1 MDIIV
6 CVKHV
11 PETAEAEVQVA
22 GDKKSIKTDG
32 LVFAINEWDE
42 YALEEAILTKEKL
55 GGTVTA
61 ITIGPKEAEE
71 TLRRCLAKGAD
82 NAIRLEDPSFEGS
95 DAYATAKILAKTV
108 KEQNLK
114 YDFILTGA
122 QASDDGQ
129 AQVGV
134 MLAEILGIPHA
145 ALVVGI
151 ELEEGKARVKRELE
165 GGLLELL
172 NINLPAVFTIQTG
185 INEPRYVS
193 IMGIRKARKKP
204 LNVLSAKD
212 IGISAEEV
220 GKTGSLTTLDE
231 LYIPPVEKLAELFEG
246 SPDETASKLAA
257 VLDEKG
263 LIPK

>member
-1 MDIIV
+1 MDMIV

-11 PETAEAEVQVA
+11 PETAEAEVQVTPD
-22 GDKKSIKTDG
+22 GKGIKTEG
-32 LVFAINEWDE
+32 LVFSINEWDE
-42 YALEEAILTKEKL
+42 YALEEAILTKERI

-82 NAIRLEDPSFEGS
+82 TAIRIEDPSFEGS
-95 DAYATAKILAKTV
+95 DAYATAKILASVIKG
-108 KEQNLK
+108 LK
-114 YDFILTGA
+114 YDVIFTGA
-122 QASDDGQ
+122 QAGDDGQ

-145 ALVVGI
+145 ALVVNI
-151 ELEEGKARVKRELE
+151 ELKDGKARVKRELE
-165 GGLLELL
+165 GGLLEIVD
-172 NINLPAVFTIQTG
+172 INLPAVFTIQTG

-193 IMGIRKARKKP
+193 IMGIRKARKKEIKV
-204 LNVLSAKD
+204 LNAKD
-212 IGISAEEV
+212 IGINPEEV
-220 GKTGSLTTLDE
+220 GEKGSLTTLE
-231 LYIPPVEKLAELFEG
+231 KLYIPPVEKMAEIFTG

-257 VLDEKG
+257 ILDEKG